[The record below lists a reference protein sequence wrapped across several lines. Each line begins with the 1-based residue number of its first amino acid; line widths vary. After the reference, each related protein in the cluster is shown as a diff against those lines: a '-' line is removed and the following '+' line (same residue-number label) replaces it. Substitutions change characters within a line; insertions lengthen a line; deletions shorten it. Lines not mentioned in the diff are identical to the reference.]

1 MEIEISKTIEIL
13 EVHLCLDPDGT
24 PETVIRFVDEYG
36 EIARQAR
43 VANLEDAFEYI
54 RKQGE

>member
-1 MEIEISKTIEIL
+1 MKIEIKETIEIL

-24 PETVIRFVDEYG
+24 PETVIRFVDKYG
-36 EIARQAR
+36 DIARQVR
-43 VANLEDAFEYI
+43 VATLTDAIEYI